1 MSTFPY
7 DLLRRWPD
15 FESPELLAV
24 DGADRLLLT
33 ELDAARA
40 GLNHA
45 DAELVV
51 IGDNYGALTLGALR
65 ADEPTGI
72 TRVRVHQDARSGE
85 LALDNNATALAG
97 ALAFVAHQA
106 DQPHASA
113 HFIHCKLDQDLV
125 ADAHF
130 VVMRL
135 PRSLE
140 QLDQWAALVAAYAAD
155 DVLVLAGGRI
165 KHMTH
170 SMNEVLARYFDTV
183 QASLAERKSRVLR
196 ASGPKRAEAL
206 EVLAGYPM
214 TKHHPQ
220 QDLTVC
226 AQGGVFAGINVDIGT
241 RAMLEVLDQIPVAAG
256 QRVIDFGCGTGVLAA
271 MLARLHPAVTIIASD
286 QSAAAV
292 ASAEATMAA
301 NGLADRVAVVRD
313 DGLSQQP
320 TASADVIVFNPPFHS
335 GAAVHSDT
343 SLRLFAE
350 AARVLKPGGELWI
363 VANRHLGY
371 KAVLRKLVGE
381 TTEVHHTQKFTVT
394 RSLRAPRV
402 G

>member
-15 FESPELLAV
+15 VEAPDLFAI

-33 ELDAARA
+33 EIDAALDGYGPA
-40 GLNHA
+40 PLT
-45 DAELVV
+45 ELVV
-51 IGDNYGALTLGALR
+51 VGDTHGALTLGVLR
-65 ADEPTGI
+65 KDEPTGI

-85 LALDNNATALAG
+85 LALENNATALAG
-97 ALAFVAHQA
+97 ALAFVAHEA
-106 DQPHASA
+106 EQPHASA
-113 HFIHCKLDQDLV
+113 HFVHCALDAALVTDAHLV
-125 ADAHF
+125 AL
-130 VVMRL
+130 RL

-140 QLDQWAALVAAYAAD
+140 QLDQWAALIAAYAAD
-155 DVLVLAGGRI
+155 DVFVLAGGRI

-183 QASLAERKSRVLR
+183 QASLAEQKSRVLR
-196 ASGPKRAEAL
+196 ASGPKREEAL
-206 EVLAGYPM
+206 EALAGYPM

-241 RAMLEVLDQIPVAAG
+241 RAMLEVLGQIPVSAG
-256 QRVIDFGCGTGVLAA
+256 ARVIDFGCGTGIFAA
-271 MLARLHPAVTIIASD
+271 ILARLHPTATIIASD

-292 ASAEATMAA
+292 ASAQATMAA
-301 NGLADRVAVVRD
+301 NGLDARVTVVRD

-320 TASADVIVFNPPFHS
+320 DASADVIVFNPPFHA
-335 GAAVHSDT
+335 GAAVHADT
-343 SLRLFAE
+343 SLHLFAE
-350 AARVLKPGGELWI
+350 AGRVLKPGGELWI

-371 KAVLRKLVGE
+371 KASLRKVVGE

-394 RSLRAPRV
+394 RSIKGA
-402 G
+402 